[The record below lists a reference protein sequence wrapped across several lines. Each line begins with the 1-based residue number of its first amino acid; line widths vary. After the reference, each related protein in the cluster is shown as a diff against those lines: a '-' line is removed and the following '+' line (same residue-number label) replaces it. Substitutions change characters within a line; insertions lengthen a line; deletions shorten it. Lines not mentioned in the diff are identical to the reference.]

1 MAQQLKIESRLSAE
15 QLARLI
21 DQRFSLVRL
30 EKELKISATILR
42 EARRRLL
49 KEAWEKEHLRLKSG
63 E

>member
-1 MAQQLKIESRLSAE
+1 MAQQPKIESRLSAE

-30 EKELKISATILR
+30 ERELKISATILR
-42 EARRRLL
+42 DARRRLL
-49 KEAWEKEHLRLKSG
+49 KEAWKKEHLRLKSR